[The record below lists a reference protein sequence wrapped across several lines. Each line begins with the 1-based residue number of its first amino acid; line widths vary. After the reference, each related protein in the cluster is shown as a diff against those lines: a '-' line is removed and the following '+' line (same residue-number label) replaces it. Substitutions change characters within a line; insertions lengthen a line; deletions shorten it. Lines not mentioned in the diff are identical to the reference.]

1 MANDSISTWTD
12 ETQEKEN
19 QKYTESGI
27 PKNSINTPLQP
38 TRQEILEKLELLV
51 DENKRLITNSNDIKL
66 QLIEAR
72 EKLLKITNIINK

>member
-1 MANDSISTWTD
+1 M
-12 ETQEKEN
+12 
-19 QKYTESGI
+19 ESGI